1 MVEEKPWFRH
11 WPEGVPRTLEYP
23 EGALQDLLGRT
34 ARAFP
39 DRPAL
44 IFYGRRM
51 TYGQLD
57 EASGR
62 FAAGLRALGIA
73 EGDRVA
79 LHLPNVPHYPVAFF
93 GILKAGAVVVQTNP
107 IYTPRELAHL
117 LRDSGASAIVTL
129 DIFWP
134 TVEKVHGEGA
144 VERAIVGDAA
154 DYLPGLLR
162 LLYPLKKRR
171 DGQAHRIPTLPWV
184 SRFTDLLTRSEPP
197 GEVAK
202 VNPRDDVAVLQYTG
216 GTTGT
221 PKGAM
226 LTHYNLSANALQTA
240 SWLAGGHRG
249 GEVFLSVLPFFHVYG
264 LTVDLL
270 SPISLGATMVL
281 HPNPREVDHILR
293 LIQRWRPSVFPG
305 VPTLYV
311 ALNHH
316 PKLKRY
322 DLSSVKACISGAAPL
337 PLEVRR
343 QFEAN
348 TGGRLVE
355 GYGLSEASPVTHAN
369 PLFGLVKDGSVG
381 LPFPDTDARIVDLET
396 GNKFLG
402 PGEEGELVVRGPQV
416 MKGYWNLPEE
426 TARVLREGW
435 LYTGDIGRM
444 DDEGY
449 FYIVDRKKDLIICS
463 GYNVYPREV
472 EEVLFEHP
480 AVQEAAAIGIPDE
493 YRGETVKAI
502 VVLKAGQRATAEEIQ
517 AFCRERLA
525 PYKVPKVVE
534 FAQELPKTLV
544 GKVLRRALRGTN
556 A

>member
-11 WPEGVPRTLEYP
+11 WPEGVQRTLEYP
-23 EGALQDLLGRT
+23 EASLQDLLGRT

-39 DRPAL
+39 DRAAL

-51 TYGQLD
+51 TYEQLD

-62 FAAGLRALGIA
+62 FAAGLRALGVA
-73 EGDRVA
+73 KGDRIA
-79 LHLPNVPHYPVAFF
+79 LHLPNVPHYPIAFF
-93 GILKAGAVVVQTNP
+93 GILKAGAIVVQTNP
-107 IYTPRELAHL
+107 IYTPRELGHL
-117 LRDSGASAIVTL
+117 LKDSGARAIVTL

-134 TVEKVHGEGA
+134 TVEKVHGAGA
-144 VERAIVGDAA
+144 VEGAIVGDAG

-162 LLYPLKKRR
+162 LLYPLKKWR
-171 DGQAHRIPTLPWV
+171 DGQAHRIPALPWV
-184 SRFTDLLTRSEPP
+184 SRFTDLLAGPEPP
-197 GEVAK
+197 GEVAE
-202 VNPRDDVAVLQYTG
+202 VNPRNDVAVPQYTG

-226 LTHYNLSANALQTA
+226 LTHHSLVSNALQSA
-240 SWLAGGHRG
+240 AWLAGGHGG

-322 DLSSVKACISGAAPL
+322 DLSSVRVCLSGAAPL

-381 LPFPDTDARIVDLET
+381 LPFPDTDARIVDLDT
-396 GNKFLG
+396 GSRFLG
-402 PGEEGELVVRGPQV
+402 PSEEGELVVRGPQV
-416 MKGYWNLPEE
+416 MKGYWNMPEE
-426 TARVLREGW
+426 TARVLRDGW

-444 DDEGY
+444 DEDGY

-502 VVLKAGQRATAEEIQ
+502 VVLKAGRRATAEDIQ

-544 GKVLRRALRGTN
+544 GKVLRRALRETQG
-556 A
+556 